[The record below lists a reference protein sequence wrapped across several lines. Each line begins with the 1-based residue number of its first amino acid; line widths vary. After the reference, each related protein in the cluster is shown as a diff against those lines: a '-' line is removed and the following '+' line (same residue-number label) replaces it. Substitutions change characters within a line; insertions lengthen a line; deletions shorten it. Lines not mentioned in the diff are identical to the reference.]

1 MVYTYLKLLYGYS
14 KLLYYYS
21 LYSVYGDNIFDDLT
35 YVENVRSSIEKSG
48 CMVIKSVQW
57 FLPKISVIYN
67 LNNNLVTELNKL
79 YDNCGVHNIEH
90 TEYIYKSLFNKDF
103 KDKYKILEIL
113 GSGSIGQVYKIEDIH
128 TNHIYALKVN
138 HPNLDNEYKLF
149 SLFIKSIYKIRQLLY
164 YVPIKDINP
173 LLEELQLQL
182 DLRNECNNNSLNKEL
197 YGNRDIIIIP
207 NIYYASKN
215 LLLMEYIEGDKLSK
229 DIGDYTYNKMV
240 LCLIIFIISSAVY
253 NLPIHGDLHCG
264 NYKIVKDNDMYKLII
279 YDFGYCFNIDFDDF
293 LIIEDAINNPK
304 DKENVNKLIS
314 LVLNHKDNNTNAIFN
329 LDNNEIHTRL
339 SKTTTVSNT
348 INIIVDYFKENAIYL
363 PEYIVNILLLIL
375 HIDTLIQSGTQI
387 YDHSEKHNFNLLI
400 RDILN
405 AYNICPLY
413 KTYLS
418 DYTPK
423 EYINN
428 LKLNFD
434 ILKKDI

>member
-1 MVYTYLKLLYGYS
+1 M
-14 KLLYYYS
+14 
-21 LYSVYGDNIFDDLT
+21 IF
-35 YVENVRSSIEKSG
+35 Y
-48 CMVIKSVQW
+48 
-57 FLPKISVIYN
+57 
-67 LNNNLVTELNKL
+67 
-79 YDNCGVHNIEH
+79 
-90 TEYIYKSLFNKDF
+90 
-103 KDKYKILEIL
+103 
-113 GSGSIGQVYKIEDIH
+113 
-128 TNHIYALKVN
+128 
-138 HPNLDNEYKLF
+138 
-149 SLFIKSIYKIRQLLY
+149 
-164 YVPIKDINP
+164 
-173 LLEELQLQL
+173 
-182 DLRNECNNNSLNKEL
+182 
-197 YGNRDIIIIP
+197 
-207 NIYYASKN
+207 
-215 LLLMEYIEGDKLSK
+215 
-229 DIGDYTYNKMV
+229 
-240 LCLIIFIISSAVY
+240 
-253 NLPIHGDLHCG
+253 
-264 NYKIVKDNDMYKLII
+264 
-279 YDFGYCFNIDFDDF
+279 
-293 LIIEDAINNPK
+293 
-304 DKENVNKLIS
+304 